1 MVLEVAI
8 MVLISILLAGCSSYS
23 TMTNVYI
30 LGLSYTNSSLAGLS
44 PIGQNISTTFN
55 SLKGASSLEVRTGF
69 FGMCVRQKGVVWLCS
84 ADTNGLRE
92 QIGAENDPLDLI
104 GTAAHF
110 KNDVL
115 FSGLLF
121 MVVVITFAAFLMLS
135 TFPGWHEARDERTG
149 SDVDV
154 KPFPSRP
161 VSQAAL
167 ACCFVAAT
175 LLLVSSL
182 WQHVGA
188 VGAAAM
194 ADAAFFGN
202 VKTAIGSTAMLLSW
216 IGFAVAAVSTIALLV
231 MIISIIILDKL
242 TDE

>member
-1 MVLEVAI
+1 
-8 MVLISILLAGCSSYS
+8 
-23 TMTNVYI
+23 MTNVYI
-30 LGLSYTNSSLAGLS
+30 LGLSYTNSSSTSGLS
-44 PIGQNISTTFN
+44 PVGQNISTTFN
-55 SLKGASSLEVRTGF
+55 NFKGASSLEVRTGF

-92 QIGAENDPLDLI
+92 QIGAENDPLDLV
-104 GTAAHF
+104 GTMAHF
-110 KNDVL
+110 KDDVL

-121 MVVVITFAAFLMLS
+121 MVVVITFAAFLMLA
-135 TFPGWHEARDERTG
+135 TFPGWREERDERTG
-149 SDVDV
+149 SNIDF

-167 ACCFVAAT
+167 ACCFVAAI
-175 LLLVSSL
+175 LLLVSSI

-202 VKTAIGSTAMLLSW
+202 VKTAIGSAAMLLSW
-216 IGFAVAAVSTIALLV
+216 IGFAVAAVTTISLFV
-231 MIISIIILDKL
+231 MIISIIVLDRL
-242 TDE
+242 TDD

>member
-1 MVLEVAI
+1 MASDEGTAI
-8 MVLISILLAGCSSYS
+8 ILAGCSSYS

-30 LGLSYTNSSLAGLS
+30 LGLSYTNSSLSGLS
-44 PIGQNISTTFN
+44 PVGKNVSATFN
-55 SLKGASSLEVRTGF
+55 GFKGASNLEVRTGF
-69 FGMCVRQKGVVWLCS
+69 FGMCVRQRGVVWLCS
-84 ADTNGLRE
+84 ADSNGLRE
-92 QIGAENDPLDLI
+92 QIGSENDPLDLI
-104 GTAAHF
+104 GTTAHF
-110 KNDVL
+110 KDDVL

-121 MVVVITFAAFLMLS
+121 MAIVTIFAAFIMLS
-135 TFPGWHEARDERTG
+135 TFPGWHEERDELTG

-167 ACCFVAAT
+167 ACCFVAAV

-194 ADAAFFGN
+194 ADAAYFGN
-202 VKTAIGSTAMLLSW
+202 VKTAIGSTSMLLSW
-216 IGFAVAAVSTIALLV
+216 ISFSVATVSTIALLV
-231 MIISIIILDKL
+231 MIISIVVLDRL
-242 TDE
+242 TDD